1 MSNYQFI
8 ERGRVII
15 EDAEIIFPNFS
26 GRPSKYNKEGDRN
39 FCVIIDDPEVA
50 QQLADEGWNVRIRRP
65 RNEDDEP
72 SHYIPVAVSF
82 RSFPNI
88 PPADVKLIS
97 GANMTHLTE
106 DTIGVLDG
114 AEVVHI
120 DLTVRPRHYPDK
132 NTGEMHIKA
141 YLHDMYVTIA
151 KNRLAEK
158 YAYLESPS
166 EDY

>member
-39 FCVIIDDPEVA
+39 FCVIIDNPEVA

-72 SHYIPVAVSF
+72 RHYIPVAVSF

-114 AEVVHI
+114 AEVVRV
-120 DLTVRPRHYPDK
+120 DLTIRPRYFTDDK
-132 NTGEMHIKA
+132 TGEDRIKA